1 MKKLLLTSVAAGGLA
16 FAANVAQAA
25 TIDHTDFTVGN
36 TTAVSTIE
44 GGVINWSI
52 APAGAT
58 FQKKTS
64 AGLTGVGISGGN
76 TNDEIDVG
84 ELLIGAATT
93 SFVLTSFTVGVLY
106 DGPEFGDVQEIA
118 RVTVTLAGGGTLSK
132 DLINLFDAAG
142 VYAEWDGSNTGV
154 TNLSSSACDNLAT
167 CGAVWRVDNPFGNA
181 EITGI
186 TFTAISNLGNCGGS
200 GSSCNNDSDFTLVQM
215 TTAPVP
221 EPASLALL
229 GMGLLGLGFAARRR
243 A

>member
-36 TTAVSTIE
+36 ATAQSTIE
-44 GGVINWSI
+44 GGVIDWTI
-52 APAGAT
+52 APGGRT

-64 AGLTGVGISGGN
+64 DGFIGVGISGGR
-76 TNDEIDVG
+76 TNDEIDID
-84 ELLIGAATT
+84 ETLIGAATT

-132 DLINLFDAAG
+132 DLINLFDPAG
-142 VYAEWDGSNTGV
+142 VLAEWDGSTIGV
-154 TNLSSSACDNLAT
+154 INLSDSGCGDLTT
-167 CGAVWRVDNPFGNA
+167 CGAVWRVNNPFGNVA
-181 EITGI
+181 ITGI
-186 TFTAISNLGNCGGS
+186 TFTAISNLGPTGCGS
-200 GSSCNNDSDFTLVQM
+200 GDCTNDSDFTFVGM